1 MEDRVLF
8 LRKKA
13 NKLPELPGVYI
24 MKNTSGEVI
33 YVGKAKKLKNR
44 VVQYFRSDSNHTD
57 KVRKMVRN
65 AFDFDY
71 IVCDTEFEALTLE
84 NSLIK
89 QYSPKYNILLKDDKG
104 YHYIKISDEKWRK
117 ITAVKQLEKS
127 GDFIGPYN
135 SAYVVNNTVKQ
146 ALKIFKLP
154 DCNRNFEKWSKPCL
168 NYHIGQCMAP
178 CRGNVSIFDYNEAVN
193 SAIDFIKNGS
203 HENISLIK
211 AKMEKAADELNF
223 EYAARLRDRLTAIQR
238 VHDKQKVISGDTARQ
253 DVFAISLAGD
263 SACVQVFIFKNG
275 HLSDE
280 NHYFFEGVAG
290 KDEFYSEFLLQY
302 YSINKEIPKR
312 IIIDAAPDDDLISE
326 WLTMVA
332 GHKVEIILPQKGDK
346 LKLLKMCASNASEHL
361 AQKIERSIKETSV
374 LQELARLL
382 GMENPPRYI
391 EAYDISNISGSE
403 NVAAMIVYRDGRPE
417 KANYR
422 RFKIN
427 TFVGQDDFRSMAEV
441 LNRRFVEYEKGE
453 DDAFSVL
460 PDLILLDGG
469 TPQLRAVMPIL
480 EQHKISVPVFGM
492 VKDSKH
498 RTSAIAANGGSIAIK
513 ANRAVFSFVTA
524 IQDEVHRFAIGYH
537 KARRTKSMLESKL
550 FEIDG
555 IGKEK
560 AKRLIKH
567 FKTLDKIKNA
577 DVAALTQVEGIG
589 KKQADA
595 IIEYFSK

>member
-1 MEDRVLF
+1 MEERVLF
-8 LRKKA
+8 LRRKA
-13 NKLPELPGVYI
+13 NKLPMLPGVYI
-24 MKNTSGEVI
+24 MKNTSGAVI

-44 VVQYFRSDSNHTD
+44 VVQYFRSDVNHTE
-57 KVRKMVRN
+57 KVRKMVQN
-65 AFDFDY
+65 VSDFDY

-104 YHYIKISDEKWRK
+104 YHYIKISNEKWRR
-117 ITAVKQLEKS
+117 ITAVKQLDNTS
-127 GDFIGPYN
+127 NFIGPYN
-135 SAYVVNNTVKQ
+135 SAYVVNNSVKE

-154 DCNRNFEKWSKPCL
+154 DCNRNFEKRTKPCL

-178 CRGNVSIFDYNEAVN
+178 CKGNVSICDYNEAVN
-193 SAIDFIKNGS
+193 SALDFIKSGS
-203 HENISLIK
+203 SENSAQIK
-211 AKMEKAADELNF
+211 AKMEKAAEELNF
-223 EYAARLRDRLTAIQR
+223 EYAARLRDRLAAIER
-238 VHDKQKVISGDTARQ
+238 VHEKQKVVSSDTVRQ
-253 DVFAISLAGD
+253 DVFALSLAGD
-263 SACVQVFIFKNG
+263 TACVQTFIFKNG

-280 NHYFFEGVAG
+280 KHYIFDSVGNKE
-290 KDEFYSEFLLQY
+290 EFYSEFLLQY
-302 YSINKEIPKR
+302 YSLYKEIPKR
-312 IIIDAAPDDDLISE
+312 IIIDVLPDDEVILN
-326 WLTMVA
+326 WLTSEA
-332 GHKVEIILPQKGDK
+332 GYKVEIVVPQKGDK

-361 AQKIERSIKETSV
+361 AQKIERNIKETSA
-374 LQELARLL
+374 LQELSKLL
-382 GMENPPRYI
+382 GMEKPPRYI

-403 NVAAMIVYRDGRPE
+403 NVAAMVVYRDGRPE
-417 KANYR
+417 KSNYR

-441 LNRRFVEYEKGE
+441 LDRRFTEYEKGE
-453 DDAFSVL
+453 DAAFSVL

-469 TPQLRAVMPIL
+469 TPQLRAAIPIF
-480 EQHKISVPVFGM
+480 EKHGINVPMFGM
-492 VKDSKH
+492 VKDSNH
-498 RTSAIAANGGSIAIK
+498 RTNAITAGGGSIAIK
-513 ANRAVFSFVTA
+513 ANRAVFSFITG

-567 FKTLDKIKNA
+567 FKTLEKIKNA
-577 DVAALTQVEGIG
+577 DISDLIQVEGIG
-589 KKQADA
+589 QKQAEA